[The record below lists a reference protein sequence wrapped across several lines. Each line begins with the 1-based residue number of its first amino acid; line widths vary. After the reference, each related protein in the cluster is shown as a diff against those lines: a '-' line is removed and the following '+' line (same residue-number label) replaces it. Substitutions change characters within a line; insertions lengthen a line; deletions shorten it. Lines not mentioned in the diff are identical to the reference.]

1 MTSTAAT
8 TPRTGAT
15 EELVV
20 LLDEAGS
27 SIGTAPKRTVHHAS
41 TPLHLA
47 FSCYLFDVAGGL
59 LMTQRALHKPT
70 WPGVWTNSV
79 CGHPLPGEDMADAV
93 ARRVLDEVGVRLSEL
108 RLALPAFRYEAEMD
122 NGVRENEMCPV
133 FTAVTTEEVRPSPD
147 EVADTAWVPWAEFR
161 DEVLDGRRDVSPWCR
176 EQVLLLEA
184 QERTFGALGGGDW
197 DQLPPAAR
205 RR

>member
-1 MTSTAAT
+1 MTAPAART
-8 TPRTGAT
+8 TPA

-20 LLDEAGS
+20 LLDEAGNAV
-27 SIGTAPKRTVHHAS
+27 GTEPKRTVHHAS

-47 FSCYLFDVAGGL
+47 FSCYVFDGAGSL
-59 LMTQRALHKPT
+59 LLTQRALHKPT

-79 CGHPLPGEDMADAV
+79 CGHPLPGEDLADAV
-93 ARRVLDEVGVRLSEL
+93 ARRVLDEIGVRLQEV
-108 RLALPAFRYEAEMD
+108 RLALPGFRYQAVMD

-133 FTAVTTEEVRPSPD
+133 FTAVTTEQVQPCAE

-176 EQVLLLEA
+176 EQVTLLDA
-184 QERTFGALGGGDW
+184 QERALGHLGGGDW
-197 DQLPPAAR
+197 AELPSAAR